1 METLLDCETLK
12 KYEEETNEYIRKK
25 NVEKLFDV
33 ILKNVLMNKPE
44 NVYLYIYKNIY
55 SFLLNKIFIMGPP
68 LLKITSTVSSSIA
81 NSFSYYHLNTP
92 DLIKSHISSNTNNTN
107 DDDQNLPNKKLIR
120 DDLVCSIVKSNINSL
135 DAKQKRGYVIE
146 GFPNT
151 NVQANECLQYLPSHV
166 FILYAD
172 EEYIYEKYEEEN
184 NTNIFSN
191 VNNLAEDEYAE
202 LFEMKEKDTNEIK
215 DEVNVYLR
223 NVSGV
228 LKVLGNNKKAINL
241 KEYNEKSLIDHIMNE
256 NNWNSVLGDDT
267 YDGNEYFKS
276 T

>member
-1 METLLDCETLK
+1 
-12 KYEEETNEYIRKK
+12 
-25 NVEKLFDV
+25 
-33 ILKNVLMNKPE
+33 
-44 NVYLYIYKNIY
+44 
-55 SFLLNKIFIMGPP
+55 MGS
-68 LLKITSTVSSSIA
+68 LE
-81 NSFSYYHLNTP
+81 
-92 DLIKSHISSNTNNTN
+92 
-107 DDDQNLPNKKLIR
+107 IR

-241 KEYNEKSLIDHIMNE
+241 KEYNEKSLIDHIMNLVRQNE